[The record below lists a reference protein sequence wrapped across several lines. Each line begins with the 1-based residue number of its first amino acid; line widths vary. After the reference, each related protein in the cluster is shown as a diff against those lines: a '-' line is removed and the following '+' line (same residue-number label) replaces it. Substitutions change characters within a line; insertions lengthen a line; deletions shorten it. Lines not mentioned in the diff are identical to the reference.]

1 MCFWCD
7 DKFTP
12 GHKCIIKRL
21 YSICIVENKEEDE
34 EVEIETVREMDNL
47 EITNPNISM
56 NALEGV
62 LNCFKVIGRVDKLT
76 IFIMIDSYSIHNFMN
91 TWVANK

>member
-1 MCFWCD
+1 
-7 DKFTP
+7 
-12 GHKCIIKRL
+12 
-21 YSICIVENKEEDE
+21 VENEEEDE
-34 EVEIETVREMDNL
+34 KVEIETVREMDNL

>member
-1 MCFWCD
+1 M
-7 DKFTP
+7 
-12 GHKCIIKRL
+12 
-21 YSICIVENKEEDE
+21 ENKEEDE